1 MFFPDLDKINENLLN
16 KRVYSSSSSSNLE
29 SNNSWFGLAIFYIVI
44 LCSILPIGLLIDVLK
59 SKYKKFCN
67 IIKKIQHGRKFI
79 AKKIIE
85 EDKNS
90 GLTEWGTDIE
100 VVKYTEPSEEYFGTK
115 NKTNQHHQIY
125 GEKNFLGENNNK
137 HQIIPISDATYTSLN
152 ELASKKV
159 PQQPVLDK
167 NYSGTLY

>member
-1 MFFPDLDKINENLLN
+1 M
-16 KRVYSSSSSSNLE
+16 
-29 SNNSWFGLAIFYIVI
+29 
-44 LCSILPIGLLIDVLK
+44 LK

-100 VVKYTEPSEEYFGTK
+100 VVKYTERSPMK
-115 NKTNQHHQIY
+115 
-125 GEKNFLGENNNK
+125 
-137 HQIIPISDATYTSLN
+137 D
-152 ELASKKV
+152 KK
-159 PQQPVLDK
+159 L
-167 NYSGTLY
+167 L